1 MHMRYHIVHSVLDGT
16 ENTIL
21 VKRKVSKESMGR
33 QDMDFVF
40 YSGKIKNKK
49 GTAKNS
55 VGISVTLATESPPY
69 VSNTMVTKAQL
80 NEVNSK

>member
-33 QDMDFVF
+33 QDMDFVL

-49 GTAKNS
+49 RTAKNS
-55 VGISVTLATESPPY
+55 VGIITSSVKHLSYLGNRITTLC
-69 VSNTMVTKAQL
+69 
-80 NEVNSK
+80 